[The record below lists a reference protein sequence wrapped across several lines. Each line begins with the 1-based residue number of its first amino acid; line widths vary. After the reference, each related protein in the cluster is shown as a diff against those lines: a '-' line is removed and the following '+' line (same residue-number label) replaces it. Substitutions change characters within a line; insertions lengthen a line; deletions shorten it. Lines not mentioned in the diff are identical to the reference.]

1 MVLDFGQSA
10 NDQNDPSS
18 RTYNMN
24 ELPLKDIHLPEGIL
38 WWPPSPGW
46 WLLGVMLIAFL
57 LILPRL
63 WRWLRYKPV
72 KSLSLKAL
80 DLIRKNHQLKADRKQ
95 TLQAITGL
103 LRRTVITK
111 SGRIGHAGVVGD
123 DWLNQLNLMSN
134 KNCFL
139 PAQCELLKQGR
150 YQPNRVG
157 KSKSQSENEID
168 SLLQSCENW
177 IKSLS
182 KEAGKSHVAP

>member
-1 MVLDFGQSA
+1 
-10 NDQNDPSS
+10 
-18 RTYNMN
+18 MN

-46 WLLGVMLIAFL
+46 WLLGVMLIVFL
-57 LILPRL
+57 LILPRM
-63 WRWLRYKPV
+63 WKWLRYKPV

-80 DLIRKNHQLKADRKQ
+80 YLIRKNHQLKANRKQ
-95 TLQAITGL
+95 TLQAVTVL

-139 PAQCELLKQGR
+139 PAQCELLKKGR
-150 YQPNRVG
+150 YQPNIVG

-177 IKSLS
+177 INSLS
-182 KEAGKSHVAP
+182 KEVGKSHVAP